1 MSVIRHSLLVAA
13 IVAALALTACNK
25 EPTAPTAPAA
35 LKLDGA
41 AAQRAAAAIAGPAWL
56 RERLPEHTVAY
67 VRIPSPWG
75 LTSAPN
81 GRALDVAL
89 ASEAHTRLIADLRA
103 GIAKDPLLMQAGAAP
118 TLALLLDDLTGPV
131 EIAVVDGSDI
141 ANPASNVLLS
151 APLKF
156 ADVAALNARLAELKT
171 PLLPQPL
178 AADGKGKLTGN
189 GFVRFDAASQR
200 LYCLFGMA
208 ASAPAL
214 DLMIQQTAQTRAH
227 PMHATEKDIDSSG
240 QGLFYW
246 MSLKGVTGM
255 ASAQIAAAKPGTA
268 LRDFLDKGQSIA
280 GGWGTAGA
288 RGKLQMQLVAPDAR
302 LLSYFAPT
310 DFKAAVK
317 TAGRPDWAVTMAL
330 PTTVQ
335 IAAIEANLDADFGP
349 GTRETYAKGKE
360 KMRAELGVDLVELL
374 GMIGGSVV
382 AFEDEAGLYSAIHM
396 PDRTAFYAKLD
407 ALLAKL
413 KGTRETVTSG
423 KATVHHLYLPGFNLT
438 KPKEEGEEKT
448 AADAWLQLYA
458 RVGSHVYWIE
468 EGDYLVFAEVP
479 QALADRA
486 DAKLDGQLDE
496 WLRQNQSY
504 DPNAT
509 VLGLTGKTR
518 HAQRKVYYAYLGA
531 LQATADALGQKIN
544 LSALPHAAA
553 LKLPVE
559 GATGLT
565 LDATKDRVGI
575 SLTYEQNPAE
585 VLFGSGGLAAVATA
599 GIVAAV
605 ALPAYQDYVARSQAA
620 GVLNDAAQIK
630 TAVAEHYLTRGDVPV
645 SDEDLDLAEFGPSLK
660 FLGGHYVD
668 NGAIVLQFGDEVT
681 KSLADT
687 TLVLKPYELNG
698 NVVWQCGDG
707 AIDAEARLLSNTAET
722 TTAPGKLLPSDCRP

>member
-1 MSVIRHSLLVAA
+1 MSLIRHSLLVAA
-13 IVAALALTACNK
+13 IVAALGLAACNK
-25 EPTAPTAPAA
+25 EPTTPTA

-41 AAQRAAAAIAGPAWL
+41 ASQRAAAAIAGPAWL

-75 LTSAPN
+75 LASAPN

-89 ASEAHTRLIADLRA
+89 ASEAHTKLIADLRA
-103 GIAKDPLLMQAGAAP
+103 GIAKDPLLVQAGAAP
-118 TLALLLDDLTGPV
+118 ALALLLDDLTGPV

-156 ADVAALNARLAELKT
+156 ADVAALNARLAELKA

-189 GFVRFDAASQR
+189 GFVRFDAATQR

-280 GGWGTAGA
+280 GGWGTSGA
-288 RGKLQMQLVAPDAR
+288 RGKLQVQLVAPQAR

-317 TAGRPDWAVTMAL
+317 TAGRPDWALTMAL
-330 PTTVQ
+330 PTAVQ
-335 IAAIEANLDADFGP
+335 IATIEANLDADFGP
-349 GTRETYAKGKE
+349 GTRETYVKGKE
-360 KMRAELGVDLVELL
+360 KMQAELGVDLVELL
-374 GMIGGSVV
+374 GMLGGSMV

-407 ALLAKL
+407 VLLAKL

-423 KATVHHLYLPGFNLT
+423 KATVNHLYLPGFNLT
-438 KPKEEGEEKT
+438 KPKQDGEEKT

-458 RVGSHVYWIE
+458 RVGSHVYWVE

-486 DAKLDGQLDE
+486 DAKLDGQLDT

-509 VLGLTGKTR
+509 VLGITGKTR

-531 LQATADALGQKIN
+531 LQATADALGQKASI
-544 LSALPHAAA
+544 SALPHAAG

-599 GIVAAV
+599 GILAAV
-605 ALPAYQDYVARSQAA
+605 ALPAYQDYVARSQATQ
-620 GVLNDAAQIK
+620 VLGDAAQIK
-630 TAVAEHYLTRGDVPV
+630 TAVAEHYLTSGDVPAG
-645 SDEDLDLAEFGPSLK
+645 DDDLDLAEFGPSLK
-660 FLGGHYVD
+660 FLSGHYVD
-668 NGAIVLQFGDEVT
+668 NGAVVLQFGDEVAT
-681 KSLADT
+681 SLADT
-687 TLVLKPYELNG
+687 TLVLKPYELDG

-707 AIDAEARLLSNTAET
+707 AVDPKAQLLSNTAET
-722 TTAPGKLLPSDCRP
+722 TSAPAKLLPSDCRP

>member
-1 MSVIRHSLLVAA
+1 MPVIRHSLLMAA
-13 IVAALALTACNK
+13 IVTGLGLMTACNK
-25 EPTAPTAPAA
+25 EPAAPAA

-75 LTSAPN
+75 LAAAPN

-103 GIAKDPLLMQAGAAP
+103 GIAKDPLLVQAGAAP
-118 TLALLLDDLTGPV
+118 ALALLLDDLTGPI

-156 ADVAALNARLAELKT
+156 ADVAALNARLAELK
-171 PLLPQPL
+171 PALLPQPL
-178 AADGKGKLTGN
+178 AADGKGTLSGN
-189 GFVRFDAASQR
+189 GFVRFDAASRR

-214 DLMIQQTAQTRAH
+214 ELMIQQTAQTRAH

-255 ASAQIAAAKPGTA
+255 ASAQIAAATPGTA
-268 LRDFLDKGQSIA
+268 LRDFLDKGQSVA
-280 GGWGTAGA
+280 GGWGTVGA
-288 RGKLQMQLVAPDAR
+288 RGKLQVQLAAPEAR

-317 TAGRPDWAVTMAL
+317 TAGRPDWALTMAL
-330 PTTVQ
+330 PTAAR

-349 GTRETYAKGKE
+349 GTREAYAKGKE
-360 KMRAELGVDLVELL
+360 KMQAELGVDLVELL
-374 GMIGGSVV
+374 GMLGGGMVT
-382 AFEDEAGLYSAIHM
+382 FEDEAGLYSAIHI

-407 ALLAKL
+407 VLLAKL

-423 KATVHHLYLPGFNLT
+423 KATVHHLYLPGFSLT
-438 KPKEEGEEKT
+438 KPKPDGEEKT
-448 AADAWLQLYA
+448 ATDAWLQLYA
-458 RVGSHVYWIE
+458 RVGSHVYWVE

-486 DAKLDGQLDE
+486 DAKLDGQLDT
-496 WLRQNQSY
+496 WLMQNQSY
-504 DPNAT
+504 DPSTT
-509 VLGLTGKTR
+509 VLGITGKTR

-531 LQATADALGQKIN
+531 LQATADALGQKVN
-544 LSALPHAAA
+544 LSALPHAAG

-599 GIVAAV
+599 GIVAAI
-605 ALPAYQDYVARSQAA
+605 ALPAYQDYVARAQATQ
-620 GVLNDAAQIK
+620 VLGDAAQIK
-630 TAVAEHYLTRGDVPV
+630 TAVAEHYQVNGEVPAI
-645 SDEDLDLAEFGPSLK
+645 DEDLNLPEFGQSLK
-660 FLGGHYVD
+660 FLTGYYVAD
-668 NGAIVLQFGDEVT
+668 GAVVLHFGDEAAT
-681 KSLADT
+681 SLAGT

-698 NVVWQCGDG
+698 SIVWQCGDG
-707 AIDAEARLLSNTAET
+707 AVDPEARPLSNIEET
-722 TTAPGKLLPSDCRP
+722 TTVPAKLLPGDCRP